1 MPDPT
6 KKTWLDNL
14 PTDVYSRLCACHS
27 LKSDIVPLTQARWA
41 SIKERPGLTKED
53 ALVDV
58 LDLLDSNSQYCDL
71 TREEYDN
78 ILAQIY

>member
-1 MPDPT
+1 MT
-6 KKTWLDNL
+6 KRWTDNL
-14 PTDVYSRLCACHS
+14 PTDVYSRLCACRS

-41 SIKERPGLTKED
+41 AIKEKPGFTKED

-71 TREEYDN
+71 TREEYDD
-78 ILAQIY
+78 ILSKII